1 MSITTA
7 VNVSELLLAIESL
20 SKEWMKSHNEQKHV
34 KKIAEAHRLQL
45 PNMELSATNEN
56 QHIKTAK
63 SPERSNISSG
73 SSKRFTFTKWPQQSI
88 FECKLD
94 AKPLN
99 WNIDTKLQVNRKPK
113 LVCNWPQKPKLDH
126 LFDRGIISPKK
137 KYLNIF
143 DGEYFHQSHLIP
155 FQPEKSRKQRPGAE
169 KTRQVGSPCPNMKS
183 ILIRRRIQQ
192 SVLAGTI
199 HYEPF
204 IDLKDLQWKL
214 YKGAVRREPKVL
226 MDEHKCKLHP
236 ILTGRQHKEAL
247 PVPLICKGNKY
258 IEAF

>member
-1 MSITTA
+1 M
-7 VNVSELLLAIESL
+7 VSELLLAIESL